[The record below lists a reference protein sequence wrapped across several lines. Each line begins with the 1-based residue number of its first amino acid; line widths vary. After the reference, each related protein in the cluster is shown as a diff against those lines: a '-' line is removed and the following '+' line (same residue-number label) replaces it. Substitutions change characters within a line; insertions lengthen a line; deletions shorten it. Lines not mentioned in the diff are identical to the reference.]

1 MTRWSK
7 GNGEEQIC
15 TPDVL
20 DSIAKEKRAL
30 LGDFG
35 KLQRL
40 SEERLQ
46 ELQGG
51 LNSRL

>member
-7 GNGEEQIC
+7 GNGKEQIC
-15 TPDVL
+15 TPDVS
-20 DSIAKEKRAL
+20 DSVAKEKGAL

-35 KLQRL
+35 KLQWL

-46 ELQGG
+46 ELHAG